1 MSIPNLTAMFQR
13 DEIGVPSTLGAILFN
28 LINISGVEVVNHIF
42 TWSVSVL
49 SIIYLIYKIK
59 NERGRENNK

>member
-1 MSIPNLTAMFQR
+1 MFQR

-59 NERGRENNK
+59 NERGRKNNK